1 MLIQPSLDSCLARVI
16 DFFDGYNFVKLTSNY
31 QKKKLLFQCQKNGTK
46 VTDMKTWHRSNI

>member
-46 VTDMKTWHRSNI
+46 VKDMKT

>member
-31 QKKKLLFQCQKNGTK
+31 QKKKIVISVPEKWYKSNRYENMTQK
-46 VTDMKTWHRSNI
+46 

>member
-46 VTDMKTWHRSNI
+46 VKDMKTWHRSNI

>member
-1 MLIQPSLDSCLARVI
+1 MLIQPSLDSCLARVV
-16 DFFDGYNFVKLTSNY
+16 DFFDGYNFLKLTSNY